1 MATVNTS
8 VQTEGARMPQPMAIR
23 HGRSALAGT
32 RLAPWVFIAPFFIL
46 LLAFSLGP
54 GLYSLWMSLHSD
66 QSGKFI
72 GVKNYQTIV
81 QDSDF
86 QSAAGV
92 IWQCVY
98 TLAPLFCIF
107 AAVVALVLDSKAGW
121 GKSLI
126 KLLIFLPFAI
136 PATASTILWAF
147 NFSPDSSV
155 FASVLHRMGAQN
167 VLFFSKPATLPYAL
181 MNIVV
186 WQNIGA
192 WVMVLT
198 ASLAGIPQ
206 ELVEMARIEGAGAM
220 SIVRHIK
227 LPLLAPVLVLMII
240 SVTSYVLTLITE
252 PYLLQN
258 TLSIPATYTPNMWAY
273 NISFQS
279 SAFNLAAA
287 AAMLLLIVSSTFA
300 IIFVWRSGIYR
311 LQERD

>member
-1 MATVNTS
+1 MATVDTPAH
-8 VQTEGARMPQPMAIR
+8 TPQPLAAR
-23 HGRSALAGT
+23 QGRSALAGT
-32 RLAPWVFIAPFFIL
+32 KLAPWVFIAPFFIL
-46 LLAFSLGP
+46 LFAFSLGP
-54 GLYSLWMSLHSD
+54 GLYSLWMSTQSD
-66 QSGKFI
+66 QSGQFI
-72 GVKNYQTIV
+72 GLQNYQTVV

-98 TLAPLFCIF
+98 TLAPLFCVF

-121 GKSLI
+121 GKGLI

-155 FASVLHRMGAQN
+155 FAAVLHRMGAQN
-167 VLFFSKPATLPYAL
+167 VLFFSTPTALPYAL

-198 ASLAGIPQ
+198 ASLAGIQQ
-206 ELVEMARIEGAGAM
+206 ELVEMARIEGAGALG
-220 SIVRHIK
+220 VVVHIK
-227 LPLLAPVLVLMII
+227 LPLLAPVLVLMVI

-252 PYLLQN
+252 PYLLQV
-258 TLSIPATYTPNMWAY
+258 TLSIPATFTPNMWAY

-287 AAMLLLIVSSTFA
+287 AAMLLLLVSSVFA
-300 IIFVWRSGIYR
+300 IVFVWRSGIYR

>member
-1 MATVNTS
+1 MATVNMPA
-8 VQTEGARMPQPMAIR
+8 QPEGARAPQAIGTHRRSAIR
-23 HGRSALAGT
+23 GT
-32 RLAPWVFIAPFFIL
+32 KVAPWVFIAPFFIL

-54 GLYSLWMSLHSD
+54 GLYALYMSLQSD
-66 QSGKFI
+66 QTSKFI
-72 GVKNYQTIV
+72 GLNNYSTVV

-86 QSAAGV
+86 QAAAGV

-98 TLAPLFCIF
+98 TLAPFFC
-107 AAVVALVLDSKAGW
+107 VVAASVAFVLDSKAGW
-121 GKSLI
+121 AKNLI

-147 NFSPDSSV
+147 NYSPDSSV
-155 FASVLHRMGAQN
+155 FSPFLHAMGAQN
-167 VLFFSKPATLPYAL
+167 VLFFSSPTALPYAI

-206 ELVEMARIEGAGAM
+206 ELIEMARIEGAGAFG
-220 SIVRHIK
+220 VVWHIK
-227 LPLLAPVLVLMII
+227 LPLLGPVLVLMVV

-252 PYLLQN
+252 PFLLQQ

-279 SAFNLAAA
+279 NAFDLAAA
-287 AAMLLLIVSSTFA
+287 AAMLLLFVASVFA
-300 IIFVWRSGIYR
+300 VAFVWRSGIYR